1 IAVSSSS
8 APDGIVSEYTVPSA
22 PVTVR
27 VPPQGGT
34 VLVAA
39 RAASTATTTPA
50 AAIVVVVVL
59 LVGVVVV
66 VVPHSTSAN
75 RCRHLST
82 RRRSRS
88 QRPGFEVAAVHWR
101 VKRLQ
106 VRWHARRLAASDSG
120 AARASARIAMT
131 RAR

>member
-1 IAVSSSS
+1 
-8 APDGIVSEYTVPSA
+8 
-22 PVTVR
+22 
-27 VPPQGGT
+27 GT

-39 RAASTATTTPA
+39 RASSTATTTPA
-50 AAIVVVVVL
+50 PAIVVVVAL
-59 LVGVVVV
+59 LPVVVVGVVVV
-66 VVPHSTSAN
+66 APPPTSAN
-75 RCRHLST
+75 RCRHLTT

-120 AARASARIAMT
+120 AARASARIAVT
-131 RAR
+131 RDRWVCRVSMRAVYGARHRESWQLS